1 MEDSDHGARCS
12 RCGSSQVAWRVKRLR
27 AAGQRVSHLTLG
39 MTCRAC
45 GAQWEEAVEPENR
58 ATPNADGN
66 APPPGDLGGPDGPL
80 SQAKDRAPSLPAE
93 S

>member
-1 MEDSDHGARCS
+1 MEDADHGARCR
-12 RCGSSQVAWRVKRLR
+12 RCGGRQVAWRVKRLR

-45 GAQWEEAVEPENR
+45 GAQWEEAMEPEHR
-58 ATPNADGN
+58 ATPNAGGDE
-66 APPPGDLGGPDGPL
+66 PPPGDRGGPDGPL
-80 SQAKDRAPSLPAE
+80 SPAKDRAPSSRAE